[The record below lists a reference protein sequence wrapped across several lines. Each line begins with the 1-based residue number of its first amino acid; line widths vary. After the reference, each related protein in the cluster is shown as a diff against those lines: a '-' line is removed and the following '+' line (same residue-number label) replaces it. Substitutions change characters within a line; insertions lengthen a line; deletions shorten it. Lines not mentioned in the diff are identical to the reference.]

1 MQCKEAKTVFGTFCL
16 YLLLLSL
23 TTSLVLVIPALHLK
37 SPSCSLFPSPSLMF
51 YYSSLDVCF
60 PLSAN
65 CSFLDL
71 CILQV
76 LHVKYKNPLGSI
88 YDWKHGV
95 FVFLV
100 WVFLVTMMFYS
111 SIYLPSNFIFYF
123 LYIVQYFIICPQVN
137 GHLGYFH
144 VLAIMNRVAVIKVEP
159 LDLGSRIP
167 GLWSRITGKKS
178 FLAFLEVSTLI
189 SIVAIPVYITVS
201 V

>member
-1 MQCKEAKTVFGTFCL
+1 
-16 YLLLLSL
+16 
-23 TTSLVLVIPALHLK
+23 VLVIPALHLK

-65 CSFLDL
+65 CSFLAL

-144 VLAIMNRVAVIKVEP
+144 VLAIMNRVAMKC
-159 LDLGSRIP
+159 G
-167 GLWSRITGKKS
+167 W
-178 FLAFLEVSTLI
+178 AC
-189 SIVAIPVYITVS
+189 VS
-201 V
+201 VVECRVLGYIPRTGRVESYDSSISSFWRKFHINFHSGCLHSYPQYMRCPFPHIFASIYCLLVF